1 MKGKNNLRI
10 GLGILMLAFFLM
22 GSLFQRSETELAVIK
37 AGMDQDG
44 NPVCINKSQVF
55 LFKKILSQNKI
66 VFFYHD
72 PVDEK
77 ATITKS
83 FSDRETLDRY
93 WELLVKEW

>member
-10 GLGILMLAFFLM
+10 GLGILVLAFFLT
-22 GSLFQRSETELAVIK
+22 GSLFQRSETELSVIK
-37 AGMDQDG
+37 AGIDQDG
-44 NPVCINKSQVF
+44 NPVCINKSQVY

-66 VFFYHD
+66 VFLYHD

-83 FSDRETLDRY
+83 FTDRETLDRY

>member
-55 LFKKILSQNKI
+55 LSKKILSQNKI
-66 VFFYHD
+66 VFFTMTQWMKKLQSLNRF
-72 PVDEK
+72 P
-77 ATITKS
+77 I
-83 FSDRETLDRY
+83 
-93 WELLVKEW
+93 VKHLTGIGNCW